1 MVEDFLFVTEDYDRF
16 GDMQAEPRCLAD
28 LDRGYHPDPRWLVKL
43 VSAEAGGGRISK
55 AELDILARHPDA
67 TALVISG
74 LDQATFEYLITRYGA
89 QFQAIEFWKCP
100 RITDLSPLE
109 DLPGL
114 RLAGFYWNQ
123 RVTRLWNLARNP
135 GLTGLSF
142 EDFTRL
148 HDLSD
153 LRAGTSLR
161 ELAFGDALHST
172 SVFDSLEPLA
182 GLDGLQTL
190 DFSARRID
198 DGRIEP
204 IGNLTGLTSLTFP
217 TNMFTTRQV
226 AWLRARLPE
235 SVRSDALA
243 PLVQYEM
250 WPAGDE
256 DATDI
261 LLVGK
266 RKPWLNSTRHAARIQ
281 KHVDEFWQMVA
292 EFRRDPAL
300 TP

>member
-1 MVEDFLFVTEDYDRF
+1 M
-16 GDMQAEPRCLAD
+16 
-28 LDRGYHPDPRWLVKL
+28 
-43 VSAEAGGGRISK
+43 
-55 AELDILARHPDA
+55 
-67 TALVISG
+67 
-74 LDQATFEYLITRYGA
+74 
-89 QFQAIEFWKCP
+89 
-100 RITDLSPLE
+100 
-109 DLPGL
+109 
-114 RLAGFYWNQ
+114 
-123 RVTRLWNLARNP
+123 TRLWNLARNP

-190 DFSARRID
+190 DFSAKRID